1 MHQSMRI
8 ERRLNFW
15 QTQGQSCVMQKGEE
29 AVGLPPEKDFSDKMV
44 VLLLYYSAASF
55 SLVPLN
61 HRTCVQAQMIKVER
75 GGVPNTQLAGT
86 LHLTTYIQ
94 DTITNHVLK
103 LAQCLKMTQNVSFEF
118 FNYGIFHQF
127 FPNIIDLSG
136 ITV

>member
-94 DTITNHVLK
+94 DNYALYKSCSKARTLFKNDSK
-103 LAQCLKMTQNVSFEF
+103 CLIC
-118 FNYGIFHQF
+118 IFKFRHFYQF
-127 FPNIIDLSG
+127 LSY
-136 ITV
+136 

>member
-1 MHQSMRI
+1 MKKVGDMHQSMRI

-94 DTITNHVLK
+94 DKYALYISCSKART
-103 LAQCLKMTQNVSFEF
+103 MFE
-118 FNYGIFHQF
+118 NDSKCHI
-127 FPNIIDLSG
+127 
-136 ITV
+136 

>member
-1 MHQSMRI
+1 
-8 ERRLNFW
+8 
-15 QTQGQSCVMQKGEE
+15 MQKGEE

-44 VLLLYYSAASF
+44 VLLLYNSASF

-94 DTITNHVLK
+94 EKYALYISCSHIV
-103 LAQCLKMTQNVSFEF
+103 
-118 FNYGIFHQF
+118 
-127 FPNIIDLSG
+127 
-136 ITV
+136 